1 MKILPVV
8 MLLMVQLVWCQY
20 VGAAATATNDD
31 YACAPI
37 SQSVKPNIHLVL
49 DFSGSMG
56 FLAYPSCGKNYIG
69 TGSYFGYF
77 KSDSYYKYNVANGY
91 WEENDAACSSTTG
104 IGTISSGC
112 LYGNFLN
119 FATTTRINVVRKI
132 LTGGKFDTAT
142 NKYVDEGEDSNYNP
156 YADSTT
162 HCKIT
167 ITAGTSTTRIM
178 KFENDAMTITAKKI
192 EVSAANKTFKKTDL
206 AKGFAVGNVITTTGF
221 TKPGNNGT
229 FTITGISCDQNT
241 ITVAGAS
248 GLVDETSPNSF
259 TAKIV
264 TAGSTCAVLGTALST
279 ATYNIHNTT
288 TTPAD
293 VTGVIQTL
301 YPAQADLEL
310 LTYSGSTLD
319 YTVGKNKP
327 LADYVSAING
337 QSPDNGTYT
346 GPALEEAQKYFKQVS
361 MADSTNT
368 TLMVSVAD
376 PTKDPYYDTGA
387 VAVKCRKAFVLLI
400 SDGQWSNGTTDPVIP
415 AYYMHMNDLRS
426 DAALPDAQTVNTY
439 TVYAFGDGYP
449 GRNALIYAAMWGG
462 FIDGDGNRAPYPFA
476 TVSAAN
482 MASGTYAPFGSNDSR
497 SYLAAGT
504 TFPITQCNPTGTWS
518 PSCTEWADPLTGLPY
533 NYFEGADGDALKA
546 GILSAVNS
554 MLGQANS
561 GTAASAM
568 GSAGSSGAVL
578 LQTLYYPEK
587 ELAAGFKVKWFADL
601 QGYWYYVDPLL
612 DYISIREDSVQDKK
626 LNLTNDKIADFYFD
640 GTKTQVNLY
649 ADANGDGAKDGV
661 TPSSTV
667 SIDAAKNLFSAGTL
681 LASMAPSARTIFTS
695 NPTTTS
701 ATKLDFQSDNTTV
714 NTLYPYMDTDSTKAI
729 DIINFA
735 RGTYNSA
742 YRDRRM
748 NSAATI
754 VWKLGDIVNSTPKI
768 QSKNRLNGYNLLQP
782 GGFSDQSYGKFINSK
797 DYSLR
802 GTAYVGANDGM
813 LHAFKV
819 GSTFKSKT
827 TGVVAELKNPDE
839 STATE
844 LGKELWA
851 FIPKHTLPYLQY
863 LADPSYKHI
872 FMVDA
877 APLLIDASINTTFD
891 ASVTCADATYSQC
904 VKKTT
909 VSSSTGQLSYDTA
922 AAGGGTSWRTVLL
935 GATGMGGAAS
945 STLAATA
952 TGAAISVVSNKFNR
966 TAGSFITDGF
976 AVGTIFTAAGFTNS
990 GNNGIFT
997 VTAVTA
1003 TVITCSPAPTTAEAA
1018 TTLATLKQISV
1029 KTPIST
1035 ITNATSGFGFSSIFA
1050 LDVTNPITSDLTS
1063 GTYPKLM
1070 WEFSDPRLGFTTVT
1084 PAIIRIKDSNETSSG
1099 LQRNGKWY
1107 VIVASGPTGPIANNR
1122 FYGYSDKKLTIFVL
1136 DLRTGAL
1143 VRTFSSAATGGINT
1157 NFTLPVDAPA
1167 FAGSLSGS
1175 TTDTDK
1181 FDGTRSGA
1189 YSDDA
1194 IYIGYTRGNSSTAPT
1209 AWNVGGV
1216 VRLLTYN
1223 DPNPANWE
1231 ISNLIDGIGPVTTA
1245 VTKLQDS
1252 TKSKLWL
1259 YFGTGRN
1266 YFKGDDPTNVQSLFG
1281 IKDPCFVSGN
1291 KFDIASHCTTSVTKA
1306 ELDDRT
1312 TVSSAAVAKGWYID
1326 LPAGN
1331 GTTTYSKRVITDPA
1345 ASTNGVVSFTT
1356 FTPAAGICDF
1366 GGSTS
1371 LWALRYDTAAS
1382 GAAKMKGQIL
1392 VQLSTGAFQQVDMA
1406 SAFTQSGNRET
1417 TAFQGAPPKMDPLVS
1432 GNTNHRPSKRF
1443 LHIQER

>member
-1 MKILPVV
+1 MKIIPIV
-8 MLLMVQLVWCQY
+8 MLLIVQLVWCQY

-31 YACAPI
+31 YACVPI
-37 SQSVKPNIHLVL
+37 SQSVKPNINLVL
-49 DFSGSMG
+49 DFSGSM
-56 FLAYPSCGKNYIG
+56 FFPAYSMSG
-69 TGSYFGYF
+69 TAYDVSSSYFGYF
-77 KSDSYYKYNVANGY
+77 KTDMYYKYNAAGY
-91 WEENDAACSSTTG
+91 WEENATCTNTDML
-104 IGTISSGC
+104 GTISSNC
-112 LYGNFLN
+112 LSGNVLN
-119 FATTTRINVVRKI
+119 YFTTTRINVVRKI

-142 NKYVDEGEDSNYNP
+142 NKYIDEGEGGEYGVAAIPNP
-156 YADSTT
+156 FNDSTT
-162 HCKIT
+162 HCKVT
-167 ITAGTSTTRIM
+167 RTNPTYTTRTI
-178 KFENDAMTITAKKI
+178 KFQDY
-192 EVSAANKTFKKTDL
+192 
-206 AKGFAVGNVITTTGF
+206 G
-221 TKPGNNGT
+221 GT
-229 FTITGISCDQNT
+229 C
-241 ITVAGAS
+241 
-248 GLVDETSPNSF
+248 
-259 TAKIV
+259 
-264 TAGSTCAVLGTALST
+264 VLRGTALST
-279 ATYNIHNTT
+279 ATYKTHNTT

-293 VTGVIQTL
+293 VTGVVQTL
-301 YPAQADLEL
+301 YPAQVDLEL
-310 LTYSGSTLD
+310 SHYSGSD
-319 YTVGKNKP
+319 VVYKVGKNKLP
-327 LADYVSAING
+327 TVSTDPPSKLYVDAINNN
-337 QSPDNGTYT
+337 SPGGGTNT
-346 GPALEEAQKYFKQVS
+346 GPALADAERYFKQIS
-361 MADSTNT
+361 MTESSSAVDTANN
-368 TLMVSVAD
+368 TLMISVGDA
-376 PTKDPYYDTGA
+376 TKDPYYNTGA

-400 SDGQWSNGTTDPVIP
+400 SDGQWSTGVDPVIP
-415 AYYMHMNDLRS
+415 AYHMHMNDLRS
-426 DAALPDAQTVNTY
+426 DAALPGAQTVTTY
-439 TVYAFGDGYP
+439 TVYAFGDGP
-449 GRNALIYAAMWGG
+449 EGRKALINAAMWGG

-476 TVSAAN
+476 AVSAAN
-482 MASGTYAPFGSNDSR
+482 MASGTYDPFGSSDSR
-497 SYLAAGT
+497 YYPSSPANY
-504 TFPITQCNPTGTWS
+504 PITQCNPSGTWS
-518 PSCTEWADPLTGLPY
+518 ASCTEWADPATGLPY
-533 NYFEGADGDALKA
+533 NFFEGANGDVLKS
-546 GILSAVNS
+546 GIIRAVNS
-554 MLGQANS
+554 MLGEASS
-561 GTAASAM
+561 GSAASVM
-568 GSAGSSGAVL
+568 GNADSSGSITFQA
-578 LQTLYYPEK
+578 LYYPEK
-587 ELAAGFKVKWFADL
+587 ELATGFKVKWLADL

-612 DYISIREDSVQDKK
+612 NYINIREDSVNDLK
-626 LNLTNDKIADFYFD
+626 LNLSNDKIADFYFD
-640 GTKTQVNLY
+640 GTKTQVRLY
-649 ADANGDGAKDGV
+649 ADANGDGAADNPSS
-661 TPSSTV
+661 PSSTV
-667 SIDAAKNLFSAGTL
+667 SIDTAKSLFSAGKL
-681 LASMAPSARTIFTS
+681 LASMAPSARTIFTG

-701 ATKLDFQSDNTTV
+701 ATKLDFQSDNSTV
-714 NTLYPYMDTDSTKAI
+714 NTLYPYMDTDSTTAI
-729 DIINFA
+729 DIINFV

-748 NSAATI
+748 DSAATK
-754 VWKLGDIVNSTPKI
+754 VWKLGDIINSTPKI
-768 QSKNRLNGYNLLQP
+768 QSKNRLNGYNMLQP

-863 LADPSYKHI
+863 LADPSYQHI

-877 APLLIDASINTTFD
+877 APILIDASINTTFD
-891 ASVTCADATYSQC
+891 ASVTCGDATYSQC

-909 VSSSTGQLSYDTA
+909 VSSSTRELNYDTA

-997 VTAVTA
+997 VTAITA

-1050 LDVTNPITSDLTS
+1050 LDVTNPITSDLAS
-1063 GTYPKLM
+1063 GSYPKLM

-1099 LQRNGKWY
+1099 PQRNGKWY

-1194 IYIGYTRGNSSTAPT
+1194 IYIGYTRGNATAPT
-1209 AWNVGGV
+1209 AWDKGGV
-1216 VRLLTYN
+1216 VRLLTNN
-1223 DPNPANWE
+1223 DPNPANWN
-1231 ISNLIDGIGPVTTA
+1231 ISTLIDGIGPVTSA

-1259 YFGTGRN
+1259 YFGTGR
-1266 YFKGDDPTNVQSLFG
+1266 YYIKGDDPTNVQSLFG
-1281 IKDPCFVSGN
+1281 IKDPCFGSGN
-1291 KFDIASHCTTSVTKA
+1291 LFTSACTTSVTKA

-1345 ASTNGVVSFTT
+1345 ASTNGLVSFTT

-1366 GGSTS
+1366 GGTSS

-1417 TAFQGAPPKMDPLVS
+1417 TAFQGAPPKMGGQEIS
-1432 GNTNHRPSKRF
+1432 NSNHRPSKRF